1 MTSRALA
8 AAILA
13 MTLFSMLIR
22 SNSDSAD
29 VGWDNDGWVVTM
41 LGMVT
46 VLVTGEPVLLLTITE
61 LLLTTHGTEVVT
73 TTAADTAGT
82 AGAGEGE
89 LVCAA
94 GACNHI
100 K

>member
-1 MTSRALA
+1 MALVSR
-8 AAILA
+8 
-13 MTLFSMLIR
+13 FLI
-22 SNSDSAD
+22 SSDSDNAD
-29 VGWDNDGWVVTM
+29 VGWDNDGWLVTM
-41 LGMVT
+41 LGMLT
-46 VLVTGEPVLLLTITE
+46 ELVTGVLLLTITE

-94 GACNHI
+94 GACNHV
-100 K
+100 